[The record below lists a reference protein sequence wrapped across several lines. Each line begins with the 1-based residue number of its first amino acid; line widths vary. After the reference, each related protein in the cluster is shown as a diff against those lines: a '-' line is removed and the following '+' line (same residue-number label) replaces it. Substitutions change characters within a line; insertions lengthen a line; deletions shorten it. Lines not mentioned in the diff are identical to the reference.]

1 MKAKTIVPALLA
13 VLTLGGS
20 LALAG
25 EAQERRASVLRAE
38 AAELRMKAEAMR
50 DSKGN
55 NPQRAKELDSRADE
69 LIEKAN
75 SVDSIQWPPGS

>member
-1 MKAKTIVPALLA
+1 MNAKTIVPTLL
-13 VLTLGGS
+13 VS
-20 LALAG
+20 LALGSAVAGAG

-50 DSKGN
+50 DAKGN
-55 NPQRAKELDSRADE
+55 NPQRAKELDRRADA

-75 SVDSIQWPPGS
+75 SVDSIQWPPGN

>member
-1 MKAKTIVPALLA
+1 MNAKTIVPALLA
-13 VLTLGGS
+13 VLTLGSS

-50 DSKGN
+50 DAKGN
-55 NPQRAKELDSRADE
+55 NPQRAKELDRRADE